1 MTVAL
6 VTDSTSSL
14 TDEEANAA
22 QIEIVRLQVVIGA
35 DVFTEGK
42 DVTADMVS
50 GALARYVPVS
60 TSRPTP
66 DDFGAAYERAA
77 KAGATEIVSIHL
89 SSKMSGTFDSALL
102 AAKSA
107 RVPVTCVDSGQ
118 VGIATGYAAL
128 RAAVVRDD
136 GGTVKAV
143 ADAARKAG
151 QNSYTLF
158 YVDTLEYLKRGGRVG
173 AAAALIGSA
182 LAVKPLLTVRDG
194 MIAPLEKVRTAAKAL
209 ARLEALVV
217 ERAGTF
223 EEGFDIGVQHLAN
236 PTVAASVAG
245 RLQTSLDVEE
255 ITVREVGASIGAHV
269 GPGMIAVN
277 LTPR

>member
-14 TDEEANAA
+14 TDDEALSAGI
-22 QIEIVRLQVVIGA
+22 QVVGLQVVIGA
-35 DVFTEGK
+35 EVFTEGR

-50 GALARYVPVS
+50 TALAKYVPVS

-66 DDFGAAYERAA
+66 DEFGVAYARAA

-89 SSKMSGTFDSALL
+89 SSKMSGTYDSALL

-107 RVPVTCVDSGQ
+107 PVPVTCVDSGQ
-118 VGIATGYAAL
+118 VGIATGFASL
-128 RAAVVRDD
+128 RAAEVRDE
-136 GGTVKAV
+136 GGKGKAV
-143 ADAARKAG
+143 AEAATAAG
-151 QNSYTLF
+151 SGSYTLF

-182 LAVKPLLTVRDG
+182 LAVKPLLTVKDG
-194 MIAPLEKVRTAAKAL
+194 LISPLEKVRTAAKAI
-209 ARLEALVV
+209 ARLEALIV

-223 EEGFDIGVQHLAN
+223 GAGFDIGVQHLAN
-236 PTVAASVAG
+236 PGVAASVAG
-245 RLQTSLDVEE
+245 RLQGSLGVEE

>member
-14 TDEEANAA
+14 TEDEAVAA
-22 QIEIVRLQVVIGA
+22 GIAVVSLQVVIGA
-35 DVFTEGK
+35 NVFTEGK

-50 GALARYVPVS
+50 AALEKYVPVS

-66 DDFGAAYERAA
+66 DDFGRAYAKAAE
-77 KAGATEIVSIHL
+77 AGATEIVSIHL
-89 SSKMSGTFDSALL
+89 SAKISGTYDSAVL
-102 AAKSA
+102 AAKSSPI
-107 RVPVTCVDSGQ
+107 PVTCVDSGQ

-128 RAAVVRDD
+128 RAAAVRDD
-136 GGTVKAV
+136 GGSAE
-143 ADAARKAG
+143 DIAAAATTAG
-151 QNSYTLF
+151 ERSYTLF

-182 LAVKPLLTVRDG
+182 LAVKPLLTVEDG
-194 MIAPLEKVRTAAKAL
+194 MIAPLEKVRTSAKAL

-217 ERAGTF
+217 ERAATF
-223 EEGFDIGVQHLAN
+223 EDGFDIGVQHLSN
-236 PTVAASVAG
+236 PSVAAAVAA
-245 RLQTSLDVEE
+245 RLQGSLGVEE

-269 GPGMIAVN
+269 GPGMVAVN